1 MQSSIRT
8 FAWGGRPARHRQFH
22 AGPEMLTILTLSLLP
37 ILLLCQE
44 TSFDEELLLHPDLV
58 EDDFSPRQTN
68 STVATTTSLVFG
80 AAVVLLVTGNNS
92 HRVFFQFLSKLD
104 LVPFLY
110 LILLRNGGAFG
121 NRRGS
126 NIFQRLIGFRRPETR
141 WGEREIICKVWY
153 WKAVMIYNLTNCRRK
168 VQEAE
173 EESGDRYKIPEYL
186 EYSYASYSE

>member
-1 MQSSIRT
+1 
-8 FAWGGRPARHRQFH
+8 
-22 AGPEMLTILTLSLLP
+22 MLTILTLSLLP

-80 AAVVLLVTGNNS
+80 AAVVLLVTGDNS

-141 WGEREIICKVWY
+141 
-153 WKAVMIYNLTNCRRK
+153 
-168 VQEAE
+168 
-173 EESGDRYKIPEYL
+173 
-186 EYSYASYSE
+186 